1 MAPGEKRVKGGNKDN
16 MEEKPATAQQIP
28 QTAQDAALMARP
40 VTAVGNVWTDG
51 KEYNRIAQMATNLS
65 RSNLVPQNYHD
76 NPGDCFLALQFAIRL
91 GMEPLTVMQNLYVV
105 KGKPSWSGQFCMA
118 LIRANPGFAN
128 VRVVY
133 TGTKGT
139 DNRGCYVTALRTSD
153 GSVVDG
159 TEVTISM
166 AKAEGWISN
175 TKWKNMPEQ
184 MLAYRAAAFFARVHC
199 PEALLGIQT
208 VEEVEDVDA
217 TRATT
222 QARNL
227 TNALRGGL

>member
-1 MAPGEKRVKGGNKDN
+1 MDET
-16 MEEKPATAQQIP
+16 KPAAAP
-28 QTAQDAALMARP
+28 QDAALMAQRP
-40 VTAVGNVWTDG
+40 ATAVSAWTDG
-51 KEYNRIAQMATNLS
+51 KAYNRIAVMAENLAKS
-65 RSNLVPQNYHD
+65 DLVPQNYHN
-76 NPGDCFLALQFAIRL
+76 NPGNCFLAINFAVKL

-118 LIRANPGFAN
+118 LIRANPGFTN

-133 TGTKGT
+133 TGEKGT

-159 TEVTISM
+159 TEVTIAM
-166 AKAEGWISN
+166 AKAEGWIDN
-175 TKWKNMPEQ
+175 KKWKTMPEQ

>member
-1 MAPGEKRVKGGNKDN
+1 
-16 MEEKPATAQQIP
+16 MEETKNAPVQ
-28 QTAQDAALMARP
+28 QDAALMAATQP
-40 VTAVGNVWTDG
+40 KAVSAWTDG
-51 KEYNRIAQMATNLS
+51 KAYNRIAQMAENLAKS
-65 RSNLVPQNYHD
+65 DLVPQNYHN
-76 NPGDCFLALQFAIRL
+76 NPGNCFLAINFANKL

-128 VRVVY
+128 VRVIY

-175 TKWKNMPEQ
+175 PKWKNIPEQ

>member
-1 MAPGEKRVKGGNKDN
+1 
-16 MEEKPATAQQIP
+16 MEETKNAPVQ
-28 QTAQDAALMARP
+28 QDAALMAATQP
-40 VTAVGNVWTDG
+40 KAVSAWTDG
-51 KEYNRIAQMATNLS
+51 KAYNRIAQMAENLAKS
-65 RSNLVPQNYHD
+65 DLVPQNYHN
-76 NPGDCFLALQFAIRL
+76 NPGNCFLAINFANKL

-118 LIRANPGFAN
+118 LIRANPGFSN

-175 TKWKNMPEQ
+175 PKWKNMPEQ

-208 VEEVEDVDA
+208 MEEVEDVDA

>member
-1 MAPGEKRVKGGNKDN
+1 MDET
-16 MEEKPATAQQIP
+16 KPATVQ
-28 QTAQDAALMARP
+28 QDAALMAP
-40 VTAVGNVWTDG
+40 KPATAVSAWTDG
-51 KEYNRIAQMATNLS
+51 KAYNRIAQMAENLAKS
-65 RSNLVPQNYHD
+65 DLVPQNYHN
-76 NPGDCFLALQFAIRL
+76 NPGNCFLAINFANKL

-118 LIRANPGFAN
+118 LIRANPGFCN

-175 TKWKNMPEQ
+175 PKWKNMPEQ

>member
-1 MAPGEKRVKGGNKDN
+1 MDEIKTQQATTETGLTTKQAEIAVKSANLDIWTSMIEKYGAPK
-16 MEEKPATAQQIP
+16 TA
-28 QTAQDAALMARP
+28 
-40 VTAVGNVWTDG
+40 
-51 KEYNRIAQMATNLS
+51 E
-65 RSNLVPQNYHD
+65 
-76 NPGDCFLALQFAIRL
+76 FLAQSSFVPENYRGKAADCLIAIDFSQRVHIA
-91 GMEPLTVMQNLYVV
+91 PLTVMQNLYVV

-199 PEALLGIQT
+199 PEALLGIHT

>member
-1 MAPGEKRVKGGNKDN
+1 MDEIKTQQATTETGLTTKQAEIAVKSANLDIWTSMIEKYSAPK
-16 MEEKPATAQQIP
+16 TA
-28 QTAQDAALMARP
+28 
-40 VTAVGNVWTDG
+40 
-51 KEYNRIAQMATNLS
+51 E
-65 RSNLVPQNYHD
+65 
-76 NPGDCFLALQFAIRL
+76 FLAQSSFVPENYRGKAADCLIAIDFSQRVHIA
-91 GMEPLTVMQNLYVV
+91 PLTVMQNLYVV

-159 TEVTISM
+159 TEVTVSM
-166 AKAEGWISN
+166 AKAEGWTSN

>member
-1 MAPGEKRVKGGNKDN
+1 MA
-16 MEEKPATAQQIP
+16 ATQP
-28 QTAQDAALMARP
+28 K
-40 VTAVGNVWTDG
+40 AVSAWTDG
-51 KEYNRIAQMATNLS
+51 KAYNRIAQMAENLAKS
-65 RSNLVPQNYHD
+65 DLVPQNYHN
-76 NPGDCFLALQFAIRL
+76 NPGNCFLAINFANKL

-118 LIRANPGFAN
+118 LIRANPGFSN

-175 TKWKNMPEQ
+175 PKWKNMPEQ

>member
-1 MAPGEKRVKGGNKDN
+1 
-16 MEEKPATAQQIP
+16 MEETKNAPVQ
-28 QTAQDAALMARP
+28 QDAALMAATQP
-40 VTAVGNVWTDG
+40 KAVSAWTDG
-51 KEYNRIAQMATNLS
+51 KAYNRIAQMAENLAKS
-65 RSNLVPQNYHD
+65 DLVPQNYHN
-76 NPGDCFLALQFAIRL
+76 NPGNCFLAINFANKL

-118 LIRANPGFAN
+118 LIRANPGFSN

-175 TKWKNMPEQ
+175 PKWKNMPEQ

>member
-1 MAPGEKRVKGGNKDN
+1 
-16 MEEKPATAQQIP
+16 MEETKTAPTTELVTQQQAEIAVKSNNLDIWTSMIEKYGAP
-28 QTAQDAALMARP
+28 KTA
-40 VTAVGNVWTDG
+40 
-51 KEYNRIAQMATNLS
+51 E
-65 RSNLVPQNYHD
+65 
-76 NPGDCFLALQFAIRL
+76 FLAQSSFVPENYRGKAADCLIAIDFSQRVHIA
-91 GMEPLTVMQNLYVV
+91 PLTVMQNLYVV

-118 LIRANPGFAN
+118 LIKANQNFFN
-128 VRVVY
+128 VRPVY

-175 TKWKNMPEQ
+175 PKWKNMPEL

-199 PEALLGIQT
+199 PESLLGIQT

-217 TRATT
+217 TRAGT

-227 TNALRGGL
+227 TAAIRSGV

>member
-1 MAPGEKRVKGGNKDN
+1 
-16 MEEKPATAQQIP
+16 MEETKNAP
-28 QTAQDAALMARP
+28 QTEIALTAKQTEVAVKSGNLDIWTSMIEKYGAPKTAEFLSQSSFVPENYRGKAADCL
-40 VTAVGNVWTDG
+40 
-51 KEYNRIAQMATNLS
+51 IAIDFSQRVHIA
-65 RSNLVPQNYHD
+65 
-76 NPGDCFLALQFAIRL
+76 
-91 GMEPLTVMQNLYVV
+91 PLTVMQNLYVV

-118 LIRANPGFAN
+118 LIRANPGFSN

-133 TGTKGT
+133 IGTKGT

-175 TKWKNMPEQ
+175 PKWKNMPEQ

>member
-1 MAPGEKRVKGGNKDN
+1 
-16 MEEKPATAQQIP
+16 MEERPTTTQAP
-28 QTAQDAALMARP
+28 QTAYTPQEAALMAKP

-118 LIRANPGFAN
+118 LIKANPAFTA
-128 VRVVY
+128 VRLVY
-133 TGTKGT
+133 TGQKGT
-139 DNRGCYVTALRTSD
+139 DNRGAYVTAIRVSD

-159 TEVTISM
+159 TEVTMAM
-166 AKAEGWISN
+166 AKAEGWTDN
-175 TKWKNMPEQ
+175 KKWRSMPEQ
-184 MLAYRAAAFFARVHC
+184 MLGYRAAAFFARLHC
-199 PEALLGIQT
+199 PEVLLGIQT
-208 VEEVEDVDA
+208 AEEIEDVDA
-217 TRATT
+217 TRASTR
-222 QARNL
+222 ARNL
-227 TNALRGGL
+227 TDALRGGL

>member
-1 MAPGEKRVKGGNKDN
+1 MGTMDET
-16 MEEKPATAQQIP
+16 KPATVQ
-28 QTAQDAALMARP
+28 QDAALMAQRP
-40 VTAVGNVWTDG
+40 ATAVSAWTDG
-51 KEYNRIAQMATNLS
+51 KAYNRIAQMAENLAKS
-65 RSNLVPQNYHD
+65 DLVPQNYHN
-76 NPGDCFLALQFAIRL
+76 NPGNCFLAINFAVKL

-159 TEVTISM
+159 TEVTIAM
-166 AKAEGWISN
+166 AKAEGWIDN
-175 TKWKNMPEQ
+175 KKWKTMPEQ

-227 TNALRGGL
+227 TNALRGGV

>member
-1 MAPGEKRVKGGNKDN
+1 MDET
-16 MEEKPATAQQIP
+16 KPATVQ
-28 QTAQDAALMARP
+28 QDAALMAAKP
-40 VTAVGNVWTDG
+40 ATAVSAWTDG
-51 KEYNRIAQMATNLS
+51 KAYNRIAQMAENLAKS
-65 RSNLVPQNYHD
+65 DLVPQNYHN
-76 NPGDCFLALQFAIRL
+76 NPGNCFLAINFAVKL

-166 AKAEGWISN
+166 AKAEGWTSN

-208 VEEVEDVDA
+208 VEEIEDVDA

>member
-1 MAPGEKRVKGGNKDN
+1 MDET
-16 MEEKPATAQQIP
+16 KPATVQ
-28 QTAQDAALMARP
+28 QDAALMARP
-40 VTAVGNVWTDG
+40 ATAVSAWTDG
-51 KEYNRIAQMATNLS
+51 KAYNRIAQMAENLAKS
-65 RSNLVPQNYHD
+65 DLVPQNYHN
-76 NPGDCFLALQFAIRL
+76 NPGNCFLAINFANKL

-128 VRVVY
+128 VLVVY

>member
-1 MAPGEKRVKGGNKDN
+1 
-16 MEEKPATAQQIP
+16 MEETKNAPVQ
-28 QTAQDAALMARP
+28 QDAALMAATQP
-40 VTAVGNVWTDG
+40 KAVSAWTDG
-51 KEYNRIAQMATNLS
+51 KAYNRIAQMAENLAKS
-65 RSNLVPQNYHD
+65 DLVPQNYHN
-76 NPGDCFLALQFAIRL
+76 NPGNCFLAINFANKL

-128 VRVVY
+128 VRVIY

-175 TKWKNMPEQ
+175 PKWKNMPEQ

>member
-1 MAPGEKRVKGGNKDN
+1 
-16 MEEKPATAQQIP
+16 MEETKNAPVQ
-28 QTAQDAALMARP
+28 QDAALMAATQP
-40 VTAVGNVWTDG
+40 KAVSAWTDG
-51 KEYNRIAQMATNLS
+51 KAYNRIAQMAENLAKS
-65 RSNLVPQNYHD
+65 DLVPQNYHN
-76 NPGDCFLALQFAIRL
+76 NPGNCFLAINFANKL

-128 VRVVY
+128 VRVIY

-175 TKWKNMPEQ
+175 PKWKNMPEQ

-227 TNALRGGL
+227 TNALRGGV

>member
-1 MAPGEKRVKGGNKDN
+1 MEHTETKEAQAPD
-16 MEEKPATAQQIP
+16 T
-28 QTAQDAALMARP
+28 ALMAKQP
-40 VTAVGNVWTDG
+40 AAVGNVWTDS
-51 KEYNRIAQMATNLS
+51 KEYNRIGQMAQMIS
-65 RSNLVPQNYHD
+65 KSNLVPQSYQGK
-76 NPGDCFLALQFAIRL
+76 PEDCFLALQFAVRL

-118 LIRANPGFAN
+118 LIRANPAFSN
-128 VRVVY
+128 VRLVY

-139 DNRGCYVTALRTSD
+139 DNRGAYVTAIRVSD

-159 TEVTISM
+159 TEVTIAM

-175 TKWKNMPEQ
+175 PKWKNMPEL

-208 VEEVEDVDA
+208 AEEVEDVDFA
-217 TRATT
+217 RASTR
-222 QARNL
+222 ARNL
-227 TNALRGGL
+227 TDALKGGV